1 MKIKFAGLIF
11 LTFISL
17 QKAQAQY
24 DRASALGIKAYPGAV
39 TFKQYLGNG
48 DAFEALAYFWKGARV
63 TGLYEIQYRIEGVKG
78 LSWYIGPGAHLSI
91 YDPAY
96 FKGKVFAGID
106 GVLGLDLRFQEI
118 PFNISLDWQPSLDFG
133 EGSSNFEAGFGGL
146 SIRYIFN

>member
-1 MKIKFAGLIF
+1 MKIKFAVLVFMLFSVI
-11 LTFISL
+11 
-17 QKAQAQY
+17 QHAKAQH
-24 DRASALGIKAYPGAV
+24 DRSSALGFKGYPGAV

-48 DAFEALAYFWKGARV
+48 DAFEALAYFWKGARL
-63 TGLYEIQYRIEGVKG
+63 TGLYEIQYRIEGVRG
-78 LSWYIGPGAHLSI
+78 LKWFVGPGAHLSI

-106 GVLGLDLRFQEI
+106 GVVGLDLRFQEI